1 MNNWEKLL
9 KKWQKKLKI
18 KFKKKIMRSSVFI
31 LSPNCWLNLVFEP
44 YLNVD
49 ELIFMQ
55 RTCKMFGFHERL
67 KLLIKQRITEVF
79 QNVPQRYWN
88 RKNEITEIFL
98 QPSQPCFSLTF
109 TDTSICSIYCSTRE
123 RMINQFEIDFFPHV
137 FQMYMKS
144 VDIKVESD
152 KCISYQDLMRV
163 MLIEG
168 INDYVLPRII
178 PEIMKSLLCYDT
190 QRHKFETKFVEK
202 NREGDLKNYYTY
214 FDLHLLDN
222 NEFAFKQLRTICE
235 HFNGVVPCFY
245 YYLKNYVLKIYVE
258 KSKK

>member
-1 MNNWEKLL
+1 
-9 KKWQKKLKI
+9 
-18 KFKKKIMRSSVFI
+18 MRSPIFI
-31 LSPNCWLNLVFEP
+31 LSLESCLNLIFEP

-79 QNVPQRYWN
+79 QSVPQRYWN
-88 RKNEITEIFL
+88 RKNEITELFL

-109 TDTSICSIYCSTRE
+109 TDTCICSIFCSTRE

-137 FQMYMKS
+137 SQMYMKS
-144 VDIKVESD
+144 VDIKVESE

-178 PEIMKSLLCYDT
+178 PEIMKSLLHYDCR
-190 QRHKFETKFVEK
+190 RHKFETKFVEK
-202 NREGDLKNYYTY
+202 NVAYSNGEQ

-222 NEFAFKQLRTICE
+222 NDFAFKQLRTICE
-235 HFNGVVPCFY
+235 HCNGTVPCIY
-245 YYLKNYVLKIYVE
+245 YYLKNYVLHINVKRSEQINF
-258 KSKK
+258 